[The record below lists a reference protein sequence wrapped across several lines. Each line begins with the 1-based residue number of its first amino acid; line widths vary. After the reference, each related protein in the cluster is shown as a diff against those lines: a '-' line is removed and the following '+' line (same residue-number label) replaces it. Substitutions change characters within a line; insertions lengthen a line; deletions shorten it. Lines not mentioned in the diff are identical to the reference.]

1 MIEKSTVTRPSQEDL
16 LGYLLGALDA
26 EQERAVQQ
34 SIDNNPTLEQHLV
47 ELKATLIPLELL
59 RDSEPAPPG
68 LARRTCETIAA
79 FQTGRITLDKSA
91 FNRDFNR
98 DFDSDA
104 TTVPD
109 PSHSE
114 TLQTR
119 RDELPTSPSHPS
131 PHQPTAGPEFRQ
143 TARRDSDSTSAG
155 RAPARMSPTRDP
167 LRFRSW
173 SFNDFLVATVCV
185 GVLVGL
191 LVPAISYTRYF
202 SQRAA
207 CQSNLIF
214 IGKALQEYSD
224 IHGGKFVPIPTDGNL
239 AVSGVFAPV
248 LKESGLL
255 PDDSLLACA
264 GTGRSLPIHVPSTD
278 AILNSEGER
287 LAYLHQT
294 MSGDYGYTLGYLDGD
309 TYMSPE
315 NLGRARFV
323 IVADRPSG
331 GNVGF
336 TSQNHRGVGQNCLF
350 EDGHWEFVAGYS
362 YGEDAIYTNDFNLVS
377 AGANRDDIVIGAS
390 HCRPVFAHTAA
401 HQ

>member
-34 SIDNNPTLEQHLV
+34 SIDNDPTLEEQLV
-47 ELKATLIPLELL
+47 DLKSALVPLELL
-59 RDSEPAPPG
+59 REHHPAPAG
-68 LARRTCETIAA
+68 LARRTCETVAA
-79 FQTGRITLDKSA
+79 VQTGRITLDESA
-91 FNRDFNR
+91 FTRDHHTGGK
-98 DFDSDA
+98 DA
-104 TTVPD
+104 AG
-109 PSHSE
+109 
-114 TLQTR
+114 
-119 RDELPTSPSHPS
+119 TS
-131 PHQPTAGPEFRQ
+131 
-143 TARRDSDSTSAG
+143 STSASSTPQQPDTRMEAG
-155 RAPARMSPTRDP
+155 QPDTEQTTAANRTRPPARMSPTRDR

-185 GVLVGL
+185 GVLIGL
-191 LVPAISYTRYF
+191 MVPAISYTRYY

-207 CQSNLIF
+207 CQSNLIS
-214 IGKALQEYSD
+214 IGRALQQYSD
-224 IHGGKFVPIPTDGNL
+224 IHSGKFVPIPSDGNL
-239 AVSGVFAPV
+239 AVSGIFAPV

-264 GTGRSLPIHVPSTD
+264 GTGRNLPIHVPSTD

-309 TYMSPE
+309 TYVSPE
-315 NLGRARFV
+315 NLGRAHFV

-331 GNVGF
+331 GNIGF

-362 YGEDAIYTNDFNLVS
+362 YGDDAIYTNDFNLVS

>member
-34 SIDNNPTLEQHLV
+34 SIDNDPTLEEKLV
-47 ELKATLIPLELL
+47 ELKSAMVPLELL
-59 RDSEPAPPG
+59 REHHPAPAG
-68 LARRTCETIAA
+68 LARRTCETVAA
-79 FQTGRITLDKSA
+79 VQTGRITLDESTLT
-91 FNRDFNR
+91 
-98 DFDSDA
+98 SDHFAGA
-104 TTVPD
+104 TD
-109 PSHSE
+109 A
-114 TLQTR
+114 
-119 RDELPTSPSHPS
+119 TSPSPADRHRATRMEAGQPDTLESTAIGGTHPL
-131 PHQPTAGPEFRQ
+131 
-143 TARRDSDSTSAG
+143 
-155 RAPARMSPTRDP
+155 ARMSPTRDR

-185 GVLVGL
+185 GVLIGL
-191 LVPAISYTRYF
+191 MVPAISYTRYY

-207 CQSNLIF
+207 CQANLIS
-214 IGKALQEYSD
+214 IGRALQQYSD
-224 IHGGKFVPIPTDGNL
+224 IHSGKFVPIPTDGNL

-255 PDDSLLACA
+255 PDDSVLACA
-264 GTGRSLPIHVPSTD
+264 GTGRDLPIHVPSTD

-287 LAYLHQT
+287 LAHLHQT

-309 TYMSPE
+309 TYVSPE
-315 NLGRARFV
+315 NLGRAHFV

-362 YGEDAIYTNDFNLVS
+362 YGDDAIYTNDFNLVS